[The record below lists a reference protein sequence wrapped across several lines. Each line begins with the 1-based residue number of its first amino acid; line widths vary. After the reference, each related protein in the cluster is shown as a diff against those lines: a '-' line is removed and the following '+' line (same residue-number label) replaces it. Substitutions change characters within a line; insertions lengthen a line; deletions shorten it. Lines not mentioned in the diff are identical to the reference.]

1 MVTFAFPQPM
11 TVGPCGILRPD
22 EYGLGGMTLRQWY
35 AGQALAGVVNSE
47 KGIEAAAV
55 EAFAYA
61 DAMIAFERDV
71 PRVVDVEGT

>member
-1 MVTFAFPQPM
+1 
-11 TVGPCGILRPD
+11 
-22 EYGLGGMTLRQWY
+22 MTLRQWY
-35 AGQALAGVVNSE
+35 AGQAIAGVVDSE
-47 KGIEAAAV
+47 KGIEAAAA